1 MLAEASA
8 VAAENAAERQLEL
21 QAFAASLPPCRAR
34 HALQRRSMLRQQC
47 SMPTGVAVRATAMPP
62 GPQLLAS
69 GRAGAV
75 RVYAFETSRAGGEP
89 PGISLGSG
97 LGVQPWAAAHERR
110 WQRAVQRSWGLDLF

>member
-1 MLAEASA
+1 MLAKASA

-21 QAFAASLPPCRAR
+21 QAFAARLPPCSAR

-75 RVYAFETSRAGGEP
+75 RVYAFET
-89 PGISLGSG
+89 
-97 LGVQPWAAAHERR
+97 
-110 WQRAVQRSWGLDLF
+110 